1 MELQNGK
8 DLTDVKI
15 SSKLSNLKPIYARLI
30 VDWYNHMT
38 KEEIIMRGFN
48 SVGISEAVQNAKI
61 SFKKLRI
68 QLENSFLSLLNC

>member
-1 MELQNGK
+1 M
-8 DLTDVKI
+8 
-15 SSKLSNLKPIYARLI
+15 
-30 VDWYNHMT
+30 M

-61 SFKKLRI
+61 SLKKLRI